1 MKLKIAVIA
10 FTFCSLVVYSQ
21 DKKQEIL
28 DRVAK
33 ETCEYLG
40 SEEVK
45 GLKGDALAMKMGVKI
60 FALYGKYK
68 KEFNE
73 AGITFDM
80 NNPAESGEKLG
91 EQIGMNMIKFCPDTL
106 IALANDDAFTED
118 ETVQK
123 IDNPVDESR
132 SFEGNFKSISGKEI
146 LTLSIIDT
154 SGKTQKFVW
163 ISNFKG
169 SDRLMDTAKATNTK
183 VKVYFENIE
192 MYSPELQDYVVRKQ
206 ITQID
211 YL

>member
-1 MKLKIAVIA
+1 MKLKIAVFA
-10 FTFCSLVVYSQ
+10 FTFCSLVIFAQ

-33 ETCEYLG
+33 ETCDYLS

-73 AGITFDM
+73 AGIIFDM

-91 EQIGMNMIKFCPDTL
+91 EQIGMNMIKFCPDAL
-106 IALANDDAFTED
+106 IALANDDAFMED

-132 SFEGNFKSISGKEI
+132 SFEGSIKSISGKEI
-146 LTLSIIDT
+146 LTLSIKDT

-169 SDRLMDTAKATNTK
+169 SDRLMDTAKAKNTK